1 MAQIEKR
8 PAPVTVSGAFVV
20 SRVCAVKIF
29 QRIKK
34 FEKLIAATATVIAP
48 SFALHF
54 VVAGRVPAY
63 FALVAAEQAFWRA
76 PDCYPGCFGKLTC
89 ESPRSSQASRWIPEN
104 SSCARN
110 HTSAAKLPLEL

>member
-34 FEKLIAATATVIAP
+34 FEKLIAASATAVAP

-63 FALVAAEQAFWRA
+63 FALVAAEQVFWRD
-76 PDCYPGCFGKLTC
+76 PDYEADADSSKH
-89 ESPRSSQASRWIPEN
+89 ERSRSAK
-104 SSCARN
+104 
-110 HTSAAKLPLEL
+110 SAATCYLTEC